1 MAPYQFCQQTTQN
14 MWFFFLLFSDTIEDI
29 SLAAKNLLPPM
40 KIFDAIASVF
50 PDKGSPEELRE
61 KYIELS
67 EDKVHSY
74 IT

>member
-1 MAPYQFCQQTTQN
+1 M
-14 MWFFFLLFSDTIEDI
+14 FSDTIEDI

>member
-1 MAPYQFCQQTTQN
+1 MIFL
-14 MWFFFLLFSDTIEDI
+14 LLFSDTIEDI

-67 EDKVHSY
+67 EDKVHLY
-74 IT
+74 VT